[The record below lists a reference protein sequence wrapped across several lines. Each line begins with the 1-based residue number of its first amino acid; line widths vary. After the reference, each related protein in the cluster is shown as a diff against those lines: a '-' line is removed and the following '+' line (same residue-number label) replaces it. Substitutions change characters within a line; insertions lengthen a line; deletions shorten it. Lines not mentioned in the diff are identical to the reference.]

1 MAYRAVKDAQ
11 GNRGY
16 AKLVPFTYDILVTIP
31 AATLLAGASISASI
45 QTDPGMPF
53 ILTELG
59 GAYSLDITAIT
70 AYENRLT
77 FTLLDGQSQQNFQN
91 GPVPRERMFG
101 TRDFPRQLPQEVE
114 LPPADQITLT
124 MTNNTGAAIAAG
136 VTFNAT
142 LTGFK
147 LVGFST
153 NPPA

>member
-16 AKLVPFTYDILVTIP
+16 AKLVPFTYNIPIIIP
-31 AATLLAGASISASI
+31 AATLLANASISASI
-45 QTDPGMPF
+45 QTDPGLPF

-59 GAYSLDITAIT
+59 SDYSLDITAIS
-70 AYENRLT
+70 AFENRLT
-77 FTLLDGQSQQNFQN
+77 CTLLDGQSQQNFQN
-91 GPVPRERMFG
+91 GPVSRERMFG

-114 LPPADQITLT
+114 IPPADQITLT
-124 MTNNTGAAIAAG
+124 VTNLTGAAIAAG
-136 VTFNAT
+136 VRFNAT

>member
-1 MAYRAVKDAQ
+1 MAYRAVKDAN

-16 AKLVPFTYDILVTIP
+16 AKLVPFTYDINITIP
-31 AATLLAGASISASI
+31 VGGLGAGASQSASI
-45 QTDPGMPF
+45 QTDPGLPF

-59 GAYSLDITAIT
+59 GAYSLDITAST
-70 AYENRLT
+70 AFENRLA

-91 GPVPRERMFG
+91 GPVPRERFFG

-114 LPPADQITLT
+114 IPPADQVTLT
-124 MTNNTGAAIAAG
+124 MFNNTGGAIAAG
-136 VTFNAT
+136 TTFNAT

-147 LVGFST
+147 LVNFTT

>member
-1 MAYRAVKDAQ
+1 MAYRAVKDAS
-11 GNRGY
+11 GARGF
-16 AKLVPFTYDILVTIP
+16 AKLVPFTYDILLTAP
-31 AATLLAGASISASI
+31 AGGLAAGASLSASI
-45 QTDPGMPF
+45 QTDPGLPF

-59 GAYSLDITAIT
+59 GAYSLDITAST
-70 AYENRLT
+70 AYENRLK

-101 TRDFPRQLPQEVE
+101 TRDFPRQLPEAVE

-124 MTNNTGAAIAAG
+124 MFNNTGGAIAAG
-136 VTFNAT
+136 TTFDAT

-147 LVGFST
+147 LVGFTT